1 MRTREERRDDRQDR
15 RQGRDRK
22 EVGEGPN
29 FSIGKSLNKLANS
42 VVDTASNVVDAVDNA
57 INPTPTVTTTTT
69 PPPPVVENTPVI
81 EDTPVID
88 PRQVE
93 LDRQTRAVQSGNVNA
108 AQADYFKQQNPSA
121 FENIASKRTAL
132 NNANP
137 SLTHNKSEKRTGVN
151 PVSNRE
157 DKMTKLFGGLYGS
170 DESRGIL

>member
-1 MRTREERRDDRQDR
+1 MITRKERRDDRQDR

-22 EVGEGPN
+22 EAGEGPN
-29 FSIGKSLNKLANS
+29 FSITKGINKLVTG
-42 VVDTASNVVDAVDNA
+42 VVDTVSNVVDTVDNA
-57 INPTPTVTTTTT
+57 INPTPTITTTTTT
-69 PPPPVVENTPVI
+69 PPPPPVVEDEPVV
-81 EDTPVID
+81 DPVTLELN
-88 PRQVE
+88 RQAREV
-93 LDRQTRAVQSGNVNA
+93 AKGNVNA
-108 AQADYFKQQNPSA
+108 AQAEYFKQQNPSA

>member
-1 MRTREERRDDRQDR
+1 MITRKERRDDRQDR

-22 EVGEGPN
+22 EAGKCPN
-29 FSIGKSLNKLANS
+29 FSLGKGLNNLANS
-42 VVDTASNVVDAVDNA
+42 LVDTASNVVGAVDNA
-57 INPTPTVTTTTT
+57 NNPPTPTVTTTTT
-69 PPPPVVENTPVI
+69 TPPPPPPPVV

-88 PRQVE
+88 PQQAE
-93 LDRQTRAVQSGNVNA
+93 LDRQTREVNSGNVNA

-121 FENIASKRTAL
+121 FENMSSKRTAL

-151 PVSNRE
+151 PVSNRKDNMNE
-157 DKMTKLFGGLYGS
+157 LFGGLYGS

>member
-1 MRTREERRDDRQDR
+1 MITRKERRDDRQDR

-22 EVGEGPN
+22 EAGKGPN
-29 FSIGKSLNKLANS
+29 FSLGKGLTNLANS
-42 VVDTASNVVDAVDNA
+42 VVDTVSNVVDAVDNA
-57 INPTPTVTTTTT
+57 INPTITTTTTTT
-69 PPPPVVENTPVI
+69 PPPPPPVVEDEPV
-81 EDTPVID
+81 VD
-88 PRQVE
+88 PITLE
-93 LDRQTRAVQSGNVNA
+93 LNRQTREVNSGNVNA

-121 FENIASKRTAL
+121 FKNIASKRTAL

>member
-1 MRTREERRDDRQDR
+1 MITRKERRDDRQDR

-22 EVGEGPN
+22 EAGKGPN
-29 FSIGKSLNKLANS
+29 FLGKGLNKLANS
-42 VVDTASNVVDAVDNA
+42 LVDTASNVVGAVDNA

-69 PPPPVVENTPVI
+69 TTPPPPPPVVE
-81 EDTPVID
+81 DAPVID
-88 PRQVE
+88 PVTLE
-93 LDRQTRAVQSGNVNA
+93 LNRQTREVAKGNVNA

-121 FENIASKRTAL
+121 FENMSSKRTAL